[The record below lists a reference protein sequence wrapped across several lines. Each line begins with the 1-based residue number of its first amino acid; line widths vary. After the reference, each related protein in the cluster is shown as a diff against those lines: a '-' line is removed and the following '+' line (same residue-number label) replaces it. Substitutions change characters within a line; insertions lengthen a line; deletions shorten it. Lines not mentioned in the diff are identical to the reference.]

1 MVRKYQK
8 TEEFEKAVDK
18 AADECI
24 KNDILKEFL
33 EKHRREVKNM
43 CLTEFDEKKYEE
55 VLKDDAVSFHTYSLV
70 SRGLLTIE
78 EGA

>member
-1 MVRKYQK
+1 
-8 TEEFEKAVDK
+8 
-18 AADECI
+18 
-24 KNDILKEFL
+24 
-33 EKHRREVKNM
+33 M

-78 EGA
+78 EGAQELNMSVEDFKTALKDNGYSLPTSNSQKLR